1 MNWLLLHATNI
12 CWNFVWSQ
20 FIGTHG
26 HTDIISLKV
35 FRIQRTYVRNK
46 LRLSESFITNN
57 KHTRAHAHS
66 RSYNT
71 AEATYGLCVFNIRL
85 FDFPSLFRCPLL
97 RSLGIGVIMLFIHS
111 SCVRFVCISFRLHLS
126 QCLVVRGLHVECHQ
140 NEEASRGKKT
150 HTIFVYIYEY
160 PIKGNIQTSN
170 INLIFREA
178 GYLFLATF
186 GSFTCFPFCF
196 GASFY
201 LSPPSDHCW

>member
-71 AEATYGLCVFNIRL
+71 AEATYGLCVFNIRF

-97 RSLGIGVIMLFIHS
+97 RSHRGNNAIHS
-111 SCVRFVCISFRLHLS
+111 FQLRTIRVYFVSSSSVTVSCCTRLARWVSSKRRS
-126 QCLVVRGLHVECHQ
+126 Q
-140 NEEASRGKKT
+140 SGKKNS
-150 HTIFVYIYEY
+150 HNICIHLWISYKRKY
-160 PIKGNIQTSN
+160 PDI
-170 INLIFREA
+170 E
-178 GYLFLATF
+178 
-186 GSFTCFPFCF
+186 
-196 GASFY
+196 
-201 LSPPSDHCW
+201 H